1 MATRRVKIFSLFER
15 FWHWSQML
23 LIMFLMITGFGL
35 HGFHHLFD
43 FEDAVTLHTLA
54 AFALLLLWAFSI
66 FWLFT
71 TRNWRHFIP
80 TVKGMWG
87 VLRFYILGI
96 FKGEHHPYRKAFW
109 RKHNPLQALTYLMLK
124 IVLFPLIWGS
134 GLIYLFYF
142 LWRDV
147 PQATQWLEG
156 VALLHTVAAF
166 TILTFVIIHVYMLTT
181 GHSFR
186 EHIMPMVNGFDE
198 VDLTPEEEAYLQND
212 EPENIR

>member
-1 MATRRVKIFSLFER
+1 MTMRRVKIFSLFER

-23 LIMFLMITGFGL
+23 LIVTLMFTGFGL
-35 HGFHHLFD
+35 HGFHHQLD
-43 FEDAVTLHTLA
+43 FEHAVTLHTLA
-54 AFALLLLWAFSI
+54 AFTLLLLWAFSI

-96 FKGEHHPYRKAFW
+96 FKGERHPYRKAYW

-124 IVLFPLIWGS
+124 IVLFPLIWVS
-134 GLIYLFYF
+134 GLAYLFYF

-147 PQATQWLEG
+147 PQATEWLTG
-156 VALLHTVAAF
+156 VALVHTAAAF
-166 TILTFVIIHVYMLTT
+166 TILVFALIHVYMLTT

-186 EHIMPMVNGFDE
+186 EHLMPMISGFDE
-198 VDLTPEEEAYLQND
+198 VDLTPEEEAYLLKDQ
-212 EPENIR
+212 PEIIR